1 MSHARGSLR
10 RRLTAICTTLTVA
23 ALVATGIDSW
33 NRERTTLEED
43 TANRL
48 QTLANMVALNTRS
61 GVEFDGVD
69 DVLTFLDTVMALT
82 HVQAIAVYTH
92 EGTRFAAAGQ
102 VDLLPAHR
110 DLDFFPAEDA
120 VARAP
125 LSYKDSRGDERVGQV
140 LVRASGEPTRA
151 RLAVYL
157 RRLLATN
164 ALALFALGFTAWW
177 LVSRLLKPIADLV
190 RTTNEVRRTEDYSLR
205 AERTAD
211 DEVGTLVAAFNAML
225 EAISARDAHLAGNA
239 ERLEHQV
246 RERTA
251 ELRRALDAAESS
263 TRAKS
268 TFVANMSHEIRTP
281 LNAILGMAELA
292 LEAEDPKELREY
304 LGVIRSAGS
313 NLLGVL
319 CDILDLSKI
328 ESDRLELS
336 AVPTELESLLLDA
349 LRPLTARTH
358 SKDLE
363 ISCSVDPALAAGY
376 RVDDVRMRQVLTNL
390 VGNAIKFTES
400 GFVHVAVRRRSTG
413 NGGFHHVEFAVK
425 DSGVGIPADR
435 QRAIFEPFTQADSTI
450 TRRFAGTGLGLHI
463 TDRLVRLM
471 GGSIDVQSQV
481 GIGTT
486 FTVVVPLEP
495 CDSPL
500 PPAPAV
506 PAGTRI
512 VLVSRSEMQRTSFA
526 ALAAR
531 LPAGF
536 LALDSLDALAAACPL
551 QPGTVVVADD
561 RDPDHDVSLCTMV
574 PPDADG
580 VRPLLLAT
588 VFQELATTAA
598 RCRDHSYAGYV
609 TKPVSSRELALRIAR
624 PGPAAGAS
632 ITPSAAPTQAPVH
645 GLRILVAEDNAV
657 NQKLIQ
663 RILVRDGHDVTIAPN
678 GRVCCDAWSRSS
690 FDLVLMDMQMPEMS
704 GLQATEE
711 IRRAEKGTGHRI
723 PIVALTANTTVEDRR
738 ACLDA
743 GMDEVLPKP
752 VSIPKLRATI
762 ARYGGST
769 FETMSTNEAR
779 VR

>member
-33 NRERTTLEED
+33 NRERATLEED

-48 QTLANMVALNTRS
+48 QTLANMVALNTRT

-92 EGTRFAAAGQ
+92 DGTRFAAAGQ

-110 DLDFFPAEDA
+110 DLEFEAADDA

-125 LSYKDSRGDERVGQV
+125 LPYKDSQVVDRVGQV
-140 LVRASGEPTRA
+140 LVRASGEPTRT
-151 RLAVYL
+151 RLALYL
-157 RRLLATN
+157 KRLLTTN
-164 ALALFALGFTAWW
+164 AIALLALGFAAWW

-190 RTTNEVRRTEDYSLR
+190 RTTNEVRRTEDYTLR

-225 EAISARDAHLAGNA
+225 EAISARDANLAGNA

-336 AVPTELESLLLDA
+336 VVPTDLESLLLDA

-363 ISCSVDPALAAGY
+363 ISCAVDPALATGY
-376 RVDDVRMRQVLTNL
+376 RIDDVRMRQVLTNL

-400 GFVHVAVRRRSTG
+400 GFVHVAVRRRSTSETG
-413 NGGFHHVEFAVK
+413 SHHVEFTVK

-481 GIGTT
+481 GVGTT
-486 FTVVVPLEP
+486 FTVILPLEP

-506 PAGTRI
+506 PTGTRI
-512 VLVSRSEMQRTSFA
+512 AFVGGSEVQRASFA
-526 ALAAR
+526 ALAGR
-531 LPAGF
+531 LPAEF
-536 LALDSLDALAAACPL
+536 LAFDSLDALAAACPL
-551 QPGTVVVADD
+551 PPGTVVVADD
-561 RDPDHDVSLCTMV
+561 RDPDHDVSLCAMV
-574 PPDADG
+574 PPRTDG

-588 VFQELATTAA
+588 VFQDLATTAA
-598 RCRDHSYAGYV
+598 RCRDHAYAGYV
-609 TKPVSSRELALRIAR
+609 TKPVSSRELALRLAR
-624 PGPAAGAS
+624 PDVAAGARAG
-632 ITPSAAPTQAPVH
+632 TAGAAPHALLR

-663 RILVRDGHDVTIAPN
+663 RILVRDGHEVTIAMN
-678 GRVCCDAWSRSS
+678 GRVCCDEWSRSP

-711 IRRAEKGTGHRI
+711 IRRVEKGTGHRI

-743 GMDEVLPKP
+743 GMDDVLPKP

-762 ARYGGST
+762 ARYGGAT
-769 FETMSTNEAR
+769 FDAISTNEAR